1 MVNMK
6 ANGFHLYLYILAPQ
20 VLARNVLRRIAA
32 KMLVMAMLYYQV
44 MLNMWFYYVIK
55 GKIIPRTTQM
65 QNFTTQSEILFY
77 YFMTPFQEKTN

>member
-1 MVNMK
+1 
-6 ANGFHLYLYILAPQ
+6 
-20 VLARNVLRRIAA
+20 
-32 KMLVMAMLYYQV
+32 